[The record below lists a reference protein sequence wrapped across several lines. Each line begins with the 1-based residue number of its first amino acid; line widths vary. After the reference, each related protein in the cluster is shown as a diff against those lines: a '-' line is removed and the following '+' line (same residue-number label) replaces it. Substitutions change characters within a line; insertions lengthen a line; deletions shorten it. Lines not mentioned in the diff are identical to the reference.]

1 MRARRRGQR
10 LTVGPGSGRE
20 RRRFRA
26 TAERRARR
34 PTAAG
39 SARGSNGSVMFVHR
53 IAVVLLGGC
62 AASACYRGYKSA
74 KELDSE
80 DRGPKACAAS
90 CKDLG
95 MQMSAF
101 VLVERQ
107 TSGCVCSPLDKPA

>member
-1 MRARRRGQR
+1 
-10 LTVGPGSGRE
+10 
-20 RRRFRA
+20 
-26 TAERRARR
+26 
-34 PTAAG
+34 
-39 SARGSNGSVMFVHR
+39 MFVHR

-74 KELDSE
+74 KELDSD
-80 DRGPKACAAS
+80 DRGPKACVAS

-107 TSGCVCSPLDKPA
+107 TSGCVCSPLDKPASQATGVAAATAVTRVAVDAKKRDAAEQRQEQSTVAPP